1 MEWSSLGTASK
12 MVATTLLLHLNK
24 ELCPAALKV
33 KRVFGQAQHPGGYL
47 PALLPDF
54 APCDI
59 FLFHRLIIMLKGKN
73 FKMKITPKAKRFQ
86 NTAERQL
93 NMTWQ
98 LWPILKEVYITHGME
113 MEGLMESFHAGWI
126 ILL

>member
-1 MEWSSLGTASK
+1 MEFTRNGLTNGSYYLAPTSQQSAVPGSP
-12 MVATTLLLHLNK
+12 
-24 ELCPAALKV
+24 ECQG
-33 KRVFGQAQHPGGYL
+33 VFGQAQHPGGYL

-86 NTAERQL
+86 NTAETQL
-93 NMTWQ
+93 NNTWQ
-98 LWPILKEVYITHGME
+98 L
-113 MEGLMESFHAGWI
+113 
-126 ILL
+126 